1 MKLFILVE
9 HTDLT
14 VGGIFEYTNVG
25 IYPSW
30 NSATVAKLEFLEFE
44 DAYTQYNI
52 EECEFYPDGE

>member
-9 HTDLT
+9 HTELT

-30 NSATVAKLEFLEFE
+30 DSAIAAKLEFLEFE
-44 DAYTQYNI
+44 DANTRYNI

>member
-9 HTDLT
+9 CVLT
-14 VGGIFEYTNVG
+14 LSEKFEYTNMG

-30 NSATVAKLEFLEFE
+30 ESAEVSRIEFTELFQ
-44 DAYTQYNI
+44 DAYIQYYI